1 MIVYDPRGMTWDQW
15 CALNAELFAPQQLG
29 TLPEDRWREW
39 GDAVSGIGYF
49 MESGIADTRGFET
62 WEDWAKHM
70 CGTMSIISSTQTN
83 ARS

>member
-39 GDAVSGIGYF
+39 GDAVAGIGY
-49 MESGIADTRGFET
+49 
-62 WEDWAKHM
+62 
-70 CGTMSIISSTQTN
+70 
-83 ARS
+83 